1 MLSAAFALSVASS
14 SFSTMMSPARAASA
28 RPQPGL
34 LRHSLLRHAHICSS
48 ESTLRDAVRSAAL
61 SKEECV
67 VEAESAAEQRACNDP
82 VLDPSFFPLPKR
94 KTTRNPFPSM
104 DSWLAP
110 SLHSESLEECLTEAD
125 SFMLVQDCRVEAAR
139 AKGARVHSHSP
150 AAYPSEWRGPL
161 AKLRGA
167 FSLRLQCTD
176 KFPSPWFPA
185 TLAGTMAVGRALAR
199 RVPI

>member
-14 SFSTMMSPARAASA
+14 SFFTMMSPARAASA

-139 AKGARVHSHSP
+139 AKGARVQTSTCLC
-150 AAYPSEWRGPL
+150 PL
-161 AKLRGA
+161 WYSLSGRTSTERCGA
-167 FSLRLQCTD
+167 
-176 KFPSPWFPA
+176 P
-185 TLAGTMAVGRALAR
+185 RALAGGS
-199 RVPI
+199 VWWIWPLC